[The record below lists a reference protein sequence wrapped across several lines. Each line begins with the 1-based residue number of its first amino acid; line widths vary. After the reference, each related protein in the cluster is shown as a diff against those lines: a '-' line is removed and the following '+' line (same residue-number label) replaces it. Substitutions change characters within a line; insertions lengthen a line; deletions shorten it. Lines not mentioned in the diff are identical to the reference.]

1 MSDTLEPGALAELL
15 RACVPLERREQVT
28 AVHGLDALLAAH
40 LAAARAAW
48 PTVTLSTESFLRH
61 VARHLPSEATADV
74 LRQLH
79 AADLYLACAC
89 AEGDPRA
96 LRAFDQH
103 VLQKVPPKLGALPHA
118 TVDEVLQVLRARL
131 LLARGDTPPKVADYS
146 GRGPLV
152 AWVRITAA
160 RIAGELAHRDGRQE
174 LFDEP
179 PEAFAQMLST
189 GDPEHELVRK
199 DSRELLVDVLRKVL
213 AAMPERE
220 RALLRLHHLH
230 GFTMDRL
237 SALYGESRSGMQR
250 QVAHARE
257 RLLKLTRAELAA
269 RGRMEGP
276 ELESLLGL
284 VRSRLDLSLQRLLG

>member
-1 MSDTLEPGALAELL
+1 MSNTPEPGSLSALL
-15 RACVPLERREQVT
+15 RAYVPLERREQVA
-28 AVHGLDALLAAH
+28 AVEGLDALLAQHLVAAH
-40 LAAARAAW
+40 TAW
-48 PTVTLSTESFLRH
+48 PTVALTDESFLRH
-61 VARHLPSEATADV
+61 IARHLPAEATADV

-79 AADLYLACAC
+79 GSDLYLACAC
-89 AEGDPRA
+89 AEGNPQA

-103 VLQKVPPKLGALPHA
+103 ILQKVPSRLGALPRA

-131 LLARGDTPPKVADYS
+131 LMARGEAPPKVADYS
-146 GRGPLV
+146 GRGPLL

-160 RIAGELAHRDGRQE
+160 RIAGELASRDGRQE

-179 PEAFAQMLST
+179 PEAFARMLST

-199 DSRELLVDVLRKVL
+199 DSRELLVEVLRKVL
-213 AAMPERE
+213 ASLPERE

-230 GFTMDRL
+230 GFTMDKL
-237 SALYGESRSGMQR
+237 ASLYGESRSGMQR

-257 RLLKLTRAELAA
+257 RLLKLTRTELAS
-269 RGRMEGP
+269 RMRLEGA

-284 VRSRLDLSLQRLLG
+284 VRSRLDLSLNRLLG

>member
-1 MSDTLEPGALAELL
+1 MSDTPEPDSLAELL
-15 RACVPLERREQVT
+15 RAYVPLERREQVA
-28 AVHGLDALLAAH
+28 AVDGLDALLVEH

-48 PTVTLSTESFLRH
+48 PTVTLPVESFLRH
-61 VARHLPSEATADV
+61 VARHLPAEATADV

-79 AADLYLACAC
+79 GADLYLACAC
-89 AEGDPRA
+89 AEGNPQA

-103 VLQKVPPKLGALPHA
+103 VLQKVPPKLGGLPHA

-131 LLARGDTPPKVADYS
+131 LMGRGDAPPKVADYS

-152 AWVRITAA
+152 AWVRITGV
-160 RIAGELAHRDGRQE
+160 RIAGELSHRDGRQE

-179 PEAFAQMLST
+179 PEAFARMLST

-199 DSRELLVDVLRKVL
+199 DSRELLVEVLRKVL
-213 AAMPERE
+213 ASLPERE

-269 RGRMEGP
+269 RMRMEGS

-284 VRSRLDLSLQRLLG
+284 VRSRLDLSLNRLLD